1 MDLTLDL
8 YEEEHTISGSL
19 EYSKDLFD
27 RGTVERIAGHLEA
40 RHLLQHTTLVLGHAR
55 GRSFCAACAGALS
68 QKWKGLNLLNGCSA
82 LALHLNPET
91 LDQ

>member
-27 RGTVERIAGHLEA
+27 RGTVERIAGHLQA
-40 RHLLQHTTLVLGHAR
+40 RHLLRKVTIVLKRALD
-55 GRSFCAACAGALS
+55 RSSCTACAAALMQTRKARS
-68 QKWKGLNLLNGCSA
+68 LLNGSSCSGT
-82 LALHLNPET
+82 PQEP
-91 LDQ
+91 